1 VEKLVNEL
9 MVGEKGK
16 KMRQKIIAMQ
26 KKAVEDTKPSGRSY
40 MNLEKVINEVLL
52 KRNPTPSIKNN

>member
-16 KMRQKIIAMQ
+16 KMRQKIIVMQ
-26 KKAVEDTKPSGRSY
+26 KKAVEDTKPAGRSY

-52 KRNPTPSIKNN
+52 KRNPA